1 MKKTLILVL
10 YLFASTIFAANYKMV
25 RSKSYVN
32 FFIKSM
38 VSNVNGKFKSFQVTK
53 FNKNKDSVS
62 GKLVV
67 DVSSIDT
74 QNAKRDKHLR
84 QRDFLYVEKY
94 PNAIIQVKKVY
105 ESSSQHYADLSITIR
120 GITRSKKAE
129 VRIKEDKDF
138 YQASGNVVINR
149 KKFGV
154 TYGVFYNPISDN
166 ATVSFKINMAKQV
179 FQ

>member
-1 MKKTLILVL
+1 MKKTLIPVL

-62 GKLVV
+62 G
-67 DVSSIDT
+67 
-74 QNAKRDKHLR
+74 
-84 QRDFLYVEKY
+84 
-94 PNAIIQVKKVY
+94 
-105 ESSSQHYADLSITIR
+105 SQHYVDLSITIR

-129 VRIKEDKDF
+129 VSIKEGKDF
-138 YQASGNVVINR
+138 YQANGNVVINR

-154 TYGVFYNPISDN
+154 TYGAFYNPISDN
-166 ATVSFKINMAKQV
+166 ATVSFKINMAK
-179 FQ
+179 